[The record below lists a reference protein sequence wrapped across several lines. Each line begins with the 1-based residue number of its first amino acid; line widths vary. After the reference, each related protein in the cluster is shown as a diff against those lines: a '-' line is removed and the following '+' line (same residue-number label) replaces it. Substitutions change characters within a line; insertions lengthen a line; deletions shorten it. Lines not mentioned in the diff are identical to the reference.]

1 MSHVDQCVSCFQH
14 RSGLSSLSSSNRMVS
29 PAPTL
34 GQPPILL
41 VDDGSPLSP
50 RIPAIT
56 VAYATVAASQSAI
69 WLSATISRNQQ
80 GKERKSVT
88 ETDLVTAGD
97 SAEQAELPNTV
108 KSEFSSPA
116 TPDTP
121 IGAPAAEPTPT
132 AEVPKDSPSGSLFTS
147 VLPELRELS
156 NEVGVKG
163 ASGMRK
169 SELIAAIRERR
180 KGPRHRRLRRSPRP
194 KRVLAT
200 TPTDS
205 SSGSAPAENA
215 VEDHH

>member
-1 MSHVDQCVSCFQH
+1 M
-14 RSGLSSLSSSNRMVS
+14 
-29 PAPTL
+29 
-34 GQPPILL
+34 
-41 VDDGSPLSP
+41 
-50 RIPAIT
+50 
-56 VAYATVAASQSAI
+56 
-69 WLSATISRNQQ
+69 
-80 GKERKSVT
+80 T

-132 AEVPKDSPSGSLFTS
+132 AEVPKDSPSGSLSTM
-147 VLPELRELS
+147 VLPELRALA

-180 KGPRHRRLRRSPRP
+180 EGPKNGASDAPDAQARTSDDDHRQQQRLRARRE
-194 KRVLAT
+194 R
-200 TPTDS
+200 
-205 SSGSAPAENA
+205 GR
-215 VEDHH
+215 DHH